1 MVDPGELASKTL
13 IREFSEEAL
22 SYELKFNQG
31 NNEVETRNK
40 MELELK
46 KFFETGTRVNYY

>member
-46 KFFETGTRVNYY
+46 KFFETGTRVNY

>member
-1 MVDPGELASKTL
+1 MVDPGELVTKTL

-22 SYELKFNQG
+22 SHELKFTQG
-31 NNEVETRNK
+31 NSEIETRNK

-46 KFFETGTRVNYY
+46 KFFETGTRVNY